1 MDQANPRGL
10 VWGNITD
17 WSLILAILKVIMTV
31 SNSFSEQ
38 WQQLLAGNPL
48 LDAAEQVLSGSDY
61 VTQWGSRHGERA
73 GELLTSADI
82 TTLYDADGYQ
92 QRLKAVLENVADET
106 VLQQKLRHFRQREMV
121 RIIWRDLAGWAD
133 LAETVRD
140 LSAMADACIQQS
152 LDILHQWQCEA
163 LGTPCNADGEEQ
175 YLVVLGMGKLGAG
188 ELNLSSDID
197 LIFTYPERGE
207 TQGGRKVLSNEEFFT
222 RLGRKLIQSLD
233 NVTADGFVFRVDMR
247 LRPFGDSGA
256 LAASFDAMEDY
267 YQTQGRE
274 WERYAMIKAR
284 AITGDE
290 AGKKGIMDLLRPFV
304 YRRYLDYG
312 MFDALR
318 EMKGMIA
325 GQLHKKGMEDNIKLG
340 SGGIREIEFIGQVF
354 QLIHGGRD
362 KPLQQR
368 PILTILDLLAER
380 NYLSTNAVE
389 DMKLAYDFL
398 RRTEHRIQAWADQ
411 QTHLLP
417 KDDDARARIAS
428 LMGFADWTSFT
439 AVLGD
444 HRRKVQEHFE
454 QTLTAPQADAAP
466 ADSVSLLNS
475 DNEDKMHYLQQLN
488 YSDAEA
494 CLDKL
499 DTLLTSHTC
508 RNLGNTE
515 RERLERLLPLLVQ
528 AAANVKNS
536 DICLARLLS
545 LLEAIMRRSAYMSL
559 LVENPMALSQLVKL
573 CAASP
578 WISGQLARFPV
589 LLDELLDPRSLY
601 EVPEREEQEKA
612 LERSLATVD
621 KGDLEQQ
628 MYLLREF
635 KQITSL
641 HVAAADVTDVLPLMR
656 VGDQLTE
663 LAEIQL
669 EKVMQLAW
677 QHLVERHGYPPC
689 TDNDDLSQCG
699 FTILAYGKSGGLEL
713 GYGSD
718 LDLVFLFDDAAN
730 QGETDG
736 DRPIDALMFYTR
748 LAQRMIHLLNTVT
761 AGGILYEIDM
771 RLRPNGA
778 SGLLVTAVSGFEEYQ
793 NTDAWTWEHQA
804 LVRARCVAGDENL
817 TQKINEIRQQILAKK
832 RDHETLLT
840 EVSDMR
846 AKMRENLD
854 KSTDQLFD
862 LKQSKGGITDIEFM
876 VQYAVLAW
884 SEALPELLVYTDNIR
899 ILDALRESDKLSED
913 ESTMLADAYRFYRGL
928 ANHCVLQEM
937 PAVVPLADVGDYP
950 PQVQAIWQRWL
961 G

>member
-1 MDQANPRGL
+1 MSVN
-10 VWGNITD
+10 
-17 WSLILAILKVIMTV
+17 
-31 SNSFSEQ
+31 NSFSEQ
-38 WQQLLAGNPL
+38 WQQLLVANGDL
-48 LDAAEQVLSGSDY
+48 SESAVSVLTGSDY
-61 VTQWGSRHGERA
+61 VTQWGNRNSDRA
-73 GELLTSADI
+73 AELLSSGDI
-82 TTLYDADGYQ
+82 ATIYDVDGYQ
-92 QRLKAVLENVADET
+92 TRLKLTLEAIADET
-106 VLQQKLRHFRQREMV
+106 SLQQKLRHFRQREMV
-121 RIIWRDLAGWAD
+121 RIIWRDLAGWSD

-140 LSAMADACIQQS
+140 LSAMADACLQQS
-152 LDILHQWQCEA
+152 LEILHQWQCDA
-163 LGTPCNADGEEQ
+163 SGTPCNADGEEQ
-175 YLVVLGMGKLGAG
+175 QLVVLGMGKLGAG

-197 LIFTYPERGE
+197 LIFTYPEGGE
-207 TQGGRKVLSNEEFFT
+207 TQGGRKTLSNEEFFT

-284 AITGDE
+284 AITGTE

-304 YRRYLDYG
+304 YRKYLDYG
-312 MFDALR
+312 VFDSLR

-325 GQLHKKGMEDNIKLG
+325 AQLHKKGMEDNIKLG

-362 KPLQQR
+362 TPLQQR
-368 PILTILDLLAER
+368 PILTILDCLVER
-380 NYLSTNAVE
+380 NCLSQNAVD

-398 RRTEHRIQAWADQ
+398 RRTEHRIQAWADK

-417 KDDDARARIAS
+417 SDDEGRLRIAS
-428 LMGFADWTSFT
+428 LMGFVDWASFT
-439 AVLGD
+439 EVLEG
-444 HRRKVQEHFE
+444 HRQRVQGHFE
-454 QTLTAPQADAAP
+454 QTLSVAKADVAAE
-466 ADSVSLLNS
+466 DTVSLLSS
-475 DNEDKMHYLQQLN
+475 DNDDKLQYLQQLAFT
-488 YSDAEA
+488 DAPA
-494 CLDKL
+494 CLAKL
-499 DTLLTSHTC
+499 NDLLDSHTC

-528 AAANVKNS
+528 TAATVNNP
-536 DICLARLLS
+536 DTCLARTLPFV
-545 LLEAIMRRSAYMSL
+545 EAIMRRSAYISL

-578 WISGQLARFPV
+578 WISAQLTRFPV

-601 EVPEREEQEKA
+601 EVPARAEQEKA
-612 LERSLATVD
+612 LEKCLATVD
-621 KGDLEQQ
+621 KADLEQQ

-669 EKVMQLAW
+669 HKVMQLAW
-677 QHLVERHGYPPC
+677 LHLVARHGYPPC
-689 TDNDDLSQCG
+689 TQNDDLSQCG

-718 LDLVFLFDDAAN
+718 LDLVFLFDDGAN
-730 QGETDG
+730 KGETDG
-736 DRPIDALMFYTR
+736 DRPIEALMFYTR

-793 NTDAWTWEHQA
+793 KTDAWTWEHQA

-817 TQKINEIRQQILAKK
+817 SNKIDVIRREILAKK
-832 RDHETLLT
+832 RDQQTLLT
-840 EVSDMR
+840 EVSEMR

-854 KSTDQLFD
+854 KSTEQLFD
-862 LKQSKGGITDIEFM
+862 LKQGKGGITDIEFM

-884 SEALPELLVYTDNIR
+884 SDTLPELLVYTDNIR
-899 ILDALRESDKLSED
+899 VLDALRDTGKLSEE
-913 ESTMLADAYRFYRGL
+913 ESRMLADAYRFYRGS
-928 ANHCVLQEM
+928 ANHCVLQEL
-937 PAVVPLADVGDYP
+937 PAVVAVEDAGDYP
-950 PQVQAIWQRWL
+950 AQVQSIWQRWL
-961 G
+961 N

>member
-1 MDQANPRGL
+1 MTTDQ
-10 VWGNITD
+10 
-17 WSLILAILKVIMTV
+17 
-31 SNSFSEQ
+31 FSEQ
-38 WQQLLAGNPL
+38 WQQLLSAVDGL
-48 LDAAEQVLSGSDY
+48 SESAVLVLNGSDY
-61 VTQWGSRHGERA
+61 VTQWGNRNSDRA
-73 GELLTSADI
+73 SELLASGDLTTIYDI
-82 TTLYDADGYQ
+82 EGYQ
-92 QRLKAVLENVADET
+92 QRLKATLENVVDET
-106 VLQQKLRHFRQREMV
+106 ALQQKLRHFRQREMV
-121 RIIWRDLAGWAD
+121 RIMWRDLAGWAD

-152 LDILHQWQCEA
+152 LAILHQWQSES

-197 LIFTYPERGE
+197 LIFTYPEGGE
-207 TQGGRKVLSNEEFFT
+207 TQGGRKNLSNEEFFT
-222 RLGRKLIQSLD
+222 RLGRKFIQSLD
-233 NVTADGFVFRVDMR
+233 NVTSDGFVFRVDMR

-284 AITGDE
+284 AITGSD

-368 PILTILDLLAER
+368 PILTILDCLAER
-380 NYLSTNAVE
+380 NSLSVNAVE

-417 KDDDARARIAS
+417 KDDEARIRIAS
-428 LMGFADWTSFT
+428 LMGFADWASFT
-439 AVLGD
+439 TVLDD
-444 HRRKVQEHFE
+444 HRRKVQGHFE
-454 QTLTAPQADAAP
+454 QTLTAPQADAE
-466 ADSVSLLNS
+466 ADNKVSLLNS
-475 DNEDKMHYLQQLN
+475 DDDAKMQYLQELA
-488 YSDAEA
+488 YTDAEA

-499 DTLLTSHTC
+499 DHLLTSHAC
-508 RNLGNTE
+508 KNLGNTE

-578 WISGQLARFPV
+578 WISNQLTRHPV
-589 LLDELLDPRSLY
+589 LLDELLDPRTLY
-601 EVPEREEQEKA
+601 EVPARAEQEKA
-612 LERSLATVD
+612 LEESLASVD
-621 KGDLEQQ
+621 KADLEQQ

-669 EKVMQLAW
+669 DKVMQLAW
-677 QHLVERHGYPPC
+677 RHLVTRHGHPPC

-736 DRPIDALMFYTR
+736 ERPIDALMFYTR

-761 AGGILYEIDM
+761 GGGILYEIDM

-804 LVRARCVAGDENL
+804 LVRARCVAGDETL
-817 TQKINEIRQQILAKK
+817 TQKINDIRQQILMKK
-832 RDHETLLT
+832 RDHDTLIT
-840 EVSDMR
+840 EVSEMR

-854 KSTDQLFD
+854 KSSDQLFD
-862 LKQSKGGITDIEFM
+862 LKQGKGGITDIEFM

-884 SEALPELLVYTDNIR
+884 SEALPELLVYTDNVR
-899 ILDALRESDKLSED
+899 VLDALRDTGKLSDD
-913 ESTMLADAYRFYRGL
+913 ESSMLAEAYRFYRGL
-928 ANHCVLQEM
+928 ANHCVLQEI
-937 PAVVPLADVGDYP
+937 PAVVAIADAGEYP
-950 PQVQAIWQRWL
+950 SQVQAIWQRWL
-961 G
+961 KY